1 MANNESNER
10 PKRTRH
16 ALALLGAMLVTGAY
30 LLFRPVCVPIP
41 DDTLAVFSPPIEER
55 RETTFYGSRIFQQE
69 NGQWFQC
76 KTWIARQFFF

>member
-1 MANNESNER
+1 VTENQSTEPPR
-10 PKRTRH
+10 RTRH
-16 ALALLGAMLVTGAY
+16 LFVLLAAALIAGAY

-41 DDTLAVFSPPIEER
+41 EDTLAVFSPPIEER